1 MMRSR
6 WKTAVALFTVSFL
19 LAGCWSHKE
28 LTDIALVSAIGI
40 DRLENGNY
48 LLTYQFVDFLNIPSG
63 MQTSGGQGPTVTI
76 FQTEGKTV
84 EDAFLA
90 AGREFSRRL
99 YLSHTDVLLIG
110 KSTAENGIYPIIDIF
125 DRNKEFR
132 NTASVLIARNGKAED
147 VLKVLTPIER
157 IPTKKI
163 NKTLEYAQEDVGG
176 RVKTDLS
183 DLLYDLTTE
192 GKEAVVG
199 SFKLIGDKKKGEMQE
214 SLNQTEL
221 DAYLTSGGIG
231 ILKHGKLIDWVGGQD
246 ALTITWLLKKTKMT
260 SLDLDWA
267 HHPNALGLQVR
278 KTIIGMKPAMKN
290 GKPEM
295 HIHISLVG
303 QLQEINVPLDVMDS
317 KEMARIEKAY
327 EKNVEQ
333 QINHGIRHMQHD
345 QCDVFGF
352 GEMIYRQYPKEWHSL
367 RHHWNEKGFAHLNVK
382 VHANVVIANSGM
394 RTNPF
399 HSNLK

>member
-1 MMRSR
+1 MRRRR
-6 WKTAVALFTVSFL
+6 WKTAVALFTASFL

-28 LTDIALVSAIGI
+28 LTDIAFVSAIGI

-48 LLTYQFVDFLNIPSG
+48 LLTYQIVNSLNIPSG
-63 MQTSGGQGPTVTI
+63 MQTSGGQGPPVTI
-76 FQTEGKTV
+76 YQTEGKTI
-84 EDAFLA
+84 EEAILA
-90 AGREFSRRL
+90 SDQEISRRL
-99 YLSHTDVLLIG
+99 YFSHTNVLLIG
-110 KSTAENGIYPIIDIF
+110 RNLAENGIYPVIDTF
-125 DRNKEFR
+125 DRRKEFR
-132 NTASVLIARNGKAED
+132 NTASVLIARKGKAED
-147 VLKVLTPIER
+147 ILQVMTPIDH
-157 IPTKKI
+157 IPTNKI
-163 NKTLEYAQEDVGG
+163 NKTLEDAEENVGG
-176 RVKTDLS
+176 RIKTDVS
-183 DLLYDLTTE
+183 DILYDFTTE

-199 SFKLIGDKKKGEMQE
+199 SFKLMGDPKKGGKQE
-214 SLNQTEL
+214 SQNQTKL

-246 ALTITWLLKKTKMT
+246 ARTITWLLKKTKMT
-260 SLDLDWA
+260 SLEIDWA
-267 HHPNALGLQVR
+267 HHPRALGLQVR
-278 KTIIGMKPAMKN
+278 KTIIGMKPVMKN

-295 HIHISLVG
+295 HIHIRLAG
-303 QLQEINVPLDVMDS
+303 QLQEVDVPLDVMDS

-333 QINHGIRHMQHD
+333 QINKGIRHMQRE

-367 RHHWNEKGFAHLNVK
+367 KHHWNENGFAHLKVK
-382 VHANVVIANSGM
+382 VHANVVIANSGI